1 MHGTADLGEV
11 IPSFYIFHTSAE
23 VEADRWFNLA

>member
-11 IPSFYIFHTSAE
+11 IPSFIFDTSAE
-23 VEADRWFNLA
+23 VEANNRFNLT